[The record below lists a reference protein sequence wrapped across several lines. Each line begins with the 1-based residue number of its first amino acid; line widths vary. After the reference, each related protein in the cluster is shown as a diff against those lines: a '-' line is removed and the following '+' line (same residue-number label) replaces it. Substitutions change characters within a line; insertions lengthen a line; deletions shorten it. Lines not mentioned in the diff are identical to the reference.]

1 MIVYVRIRS
10 KDELRA
16 LPNELSQPSTAPPA
30 LLSFDL
36 CFEDAA
42 AADTAGSTLVRKRRL
57 LEDDDDLVVVETN
70 TRYFANSPAF
80 LGLNS
85 IADGPD
91 KPL

>member
-1 MIVYVRIRS
+1 MH
-10 KDELRA
+10 
-16 LPNELSQPSTAPPA
+16 NCLS
-30 LLSFDL
+30 
-36 CFEDAA
+36 FEDAA
-42 AADTAGSTLVRKRRL
+42 AADTAGSTLVLKRRL
-57 LEDDDDLVVVETN
+57 LEDDEDLVVVETN